1 MIKTTPRYFDRELE
15 TLDTLEIGRL
25 QDRLVTE
32 TLDAIQKNEFFTS
45 RYKNNGIRLDRV
57 RGVAGL
63 RDLPIVRKVDIV
75 DDVADHPP
83 YGSRLGG
90 SPSSIVNVVESSG
103 TTAAGREVQAL
114 DAVDLNAIVRAE
126 KAGLIWAGAT
136 EGTVV
141 ALHFPVGMTAAGYWW
156 TLALYELG
164 CNTIRLGGQRSIGR
178 LEYMH
183 RYGVEQMLLGSHYL
197 QRLMYLASE
206 NGYELRRDFPGLKS
220 ILLTGGGWN
229 VEIAERWSAAWGAT
243 LYEQYG
249 SSQRC
254 IAWTCERGMVAEGRP
269 GIIHGLPDQYVLEV
283 IDPKTNE
290 HVDEGS
296 EGEIVLT
303 VLGRRAMPLVRYGTG
318 DRAIFRSGASCPCGR
333 CFDGIEAGS
342 VGRIDDMLRI
352 RDRNL
357 WPNEVDRVVLST
369 PSVLD
374 YNAVVWI
381 DARAQVR
388 LSMELALEPTVGAD
402 AIGLITVELSRCL
415 REETGLRFE
424 LTARALDSGEVD
436 ETALVDGKPRRWKDL
451 RSTPGASPVWVH
463 EA

>member
-1 MIKTTPRYFDRELE
+1 VITATPRYFDRELE
-15 TLDTLEIGRL
+15 TLDTESVGRL
-25 QDRLVTE
+25 QDQLVVE
-32 TLDAIQKNEFFTS
+32 TLDALQHNVFFMS
-45 RYKNNGIRLDRV
+45 RYKKEGVRLDRV

-63 RDLPIVRKVDIV
+63 RGLPIIRKPDVL
-75 DDVADHPP
+75 DDLAEHPP

-103 TTAAGREVQAL
+103 TSAAGREVQAL
-114 DAVDLNAIVRAE
+114 DAADLNAIVTAE
-126 KAGLIWAGAT
+126 KVGFVWAGAT

-156 TLALYELG
+156 TLALYELR
-164 CNTIRLGGQRSIGR
+164 CNTIRLGGQRTTSRI
-178 LEYMH
+178 EYMR
-183 RYGVEQMLLGSHYL
+183 RYGVEQMVLGSHYL

-229 VEIAERWSAAWGAT
+229 VEIAERWSAEWGAT

-269 GIIHGLPDQYVLEV
+269 GVIHGLPNQYVLEV

-290 HVDEGS
+290 HVDDGN

-318 DRAIFRSGASCPCGR
+318 DRAIFRSGTSCPCGR

-342 VGRIDDMLRI
+342 IGRIDDMLRI

-357 WPNEVDRVVLST
+357 WPSEVDRVVLST

-374 YNAVVWI
+374 YNAVAWI

-388 LSMELALEPTVGAD
+388 LSMELALEPTVGGD
-402 AIGLITVELSRCL
+402 AIDVITGEVSRCL

-424 LTARALDSGEVD
+424 LTARSLDSGEID
-436 ETALVDGKPRRWKDL
+436 ETAIVDRKPRRWSDL
-451 RSTPGASPVWVH
+451 RSTPGTTPPWID